1 MTNTILLT
9 NNGKKIFLNRISK
22 STPDYTELNQ
32 FKVGTEQDDPTI
44 NDEDL
49 TNPADLTGSGV
60 YFKNF
65 VSGYPTIN
73 ETELYSII
81 RCFLETN
88 EANGNEL
95 NGFGIFNSDSTE
107 KLGIITKFSSV
118 TKNEYNQV
126 AFVVKIQV
134 I

>member
-1 MTNTILLT
+1 MANNVLLT

-22 STPDYTELNQ
+22 SIPDYTELNQ
-32 FKVGTEQDDPTI
+32 FKVGTGQNDPSIT
-44 NDEDL
+44 DTDL
-49 TNPADLTGSGV
+49 TSPVDLTGSGV

-73 ETELYSII
+73 ETELYSTI
-81 RCFLETN
+81 RCFLETT

-95 NGFGIFNSDSTE
+95 NGFGLFNSDSTK
-107 KLGIITKFSSV
+107 KLGIISKFTTI